1 MSQGENRPANLILT
15 GVGGQGSVLASRLL
29 AGAAMKDGMDV
40 KLAETFGA
48 ATRGGSVM
56 THIRIGEVW
65 APTMMEDEADVVV
78 SMEPLEALRV
88 GVEFLK
94 PGGWTL
100 LNTRPWLPVDVA
112 IGRARYP
119 ELQSIVESLGRLGGR
134 VLAFDATEL
143 ALEAGNARASN
154 TVMLGGLFA
163 LGLTAVS
170 EESLF
175 RAMEERWSS
184 RLVALNR
191 VAYDLGYRTV
201 REKMGAVE

>member
-1 MSQGENRPANLILT
+1 MSHRGNRAANVILT

-29 AGAAMKDGMDV
+29 ARAAMGDAMEV

-65 APTMMEDEADVVV
+65 APMMMEDEADVVV

-88 GVEFLK
+88 SVKFLR
-94 PGGWTL
+94 PGGWAL
-100 LNTRPWLPVDVA
+100 LNTRPWYPVDVA
-112 IGRARYP
+112 IGRVRYP
-119 ELQSIVESLGRLGGR
+119 TLDSMTGSLRRLGAR
-134 VLAFDATEL
+134 VLALDATEL
-143 ALEAGNARASN
+143 ALEAGNARAAN

-163 LGLTAVS
+163 LGLIDVS

-175 RAMEERWSS
+175 RAMEERWSAK
-184 RLVALNR
+184 LVDMNR

-201 REKMGAVE
+201 EDSMGGVE

>member
-1 MSQGENRPANLILT
+1 MSHRGNRAANVILT

-29 AGAAMKDGMDV
+29 ATAAMRDGMEV

-65 APTMMEDEADVVV
+65 APIMMEDEADVVV

-88 GVEFLK
+88 GVRFLR
-94 PGGWTL
+94 PGGWAL
-100 LNTRPWLPVDVA
+100 LNTHPWYPVDVA
-112 IGRARYP
+112 IGRVRYP
-119 ELQSIVESLGRLGGR
+119 RLDTITGGLRRLGAR
-134 VLAFDATEL
+134 VLALDATKL
-143 ALEAGNARASN
+143 ALEAGNARAAN

-163 LGLTAVS
+163 LGLTDVS
-170 EESLF
+170 EGSLF

-184 RLVALNR
+184 RLVDLNR
-191 VAYDLGYRTV
+191 VAYDLGYSTV
-201 REKMGAVE
+201 QERIGAVE